1 MYLVL
6 EKVKG
11 RLYHFIFRA
20 SEHRQNL
27 IVRLIRALV
36 SCGKVKVKS
45 LSLQIFYFIF
55 FYRITKVL
63 NDPIG
68 SNTLMT
74 LKS

>member
-36 SCGKVKVKS
+36 SCGKVKDKS
-45 LSLQIFYFIF
+45 LSLQIFYFIGV
-55 FYRITKVL
+55 TKVL
-63 NDPIG
+63 NDPIDP
-68 SNTLMT
+68 NTLMT

>member
-36 SCGKVKVKS
+36 SCGKVKDKS
-45 LSLQIFYFIF
+45 LSLQIFYFIGV
-55 FYRITKVL
+55 TKVL